1 MMDYI
6 GIDIGSTAAKVCVRG
21 PHAQQFVL
29 PTGWSSR
36 ETADEI
42 GRRLTASGIRLEPGT
57 AYTVA
62 TGYGRG
68 NVVFADRAVTEI
80 TCHARA
86 GAQETGGTCTLID
99 IGGQDTKV
107 IRVEGGV
114 VTDFLMNDK
123 CAAGTGKF
131 LEIMANRLCVGLE
144 ALFALAEA
152 GTPLSLSALC
162 TVFAESEVIS
172 YIGEGRPRP
181 DIAAGVIDSV
191 AAKVATLCSRQAL
204 LPEIRLT
211 GGLCHSPYFVAR
223 LAEKLGH
230 PVQALPGGQFA
241 GAYGASLIAQKQASS
256 S

>member
-86 GAQETGGTCTLID
+86 GAQETGGTCKLID

-144 ALFALAEA
+144 ALFALAET
-152 GTPLSLSALC
+152 GTPLSISALC

>member
-1 MMDYI
+1 M
-6 GIDIGSTAAKVCVRG
+6 
-21 PHAQQFVL
+21 
-29 PTGWSSR
+29 
-36 ETADEI
+36 
-42 GRRLTASGIRLEPGT
+42 
-57 AYTVA
+57 
-62 TGYGRG
+62 
-68 NVVFADRAVTEI
+68 
-80 TCHARA
+80 
-86 GAQETGGTCTLID
+86 
-99 IGGQDTKV
+99 
-107 IRVEGGV
+107 
-114 VTDFLMNDK
+114 
-123 CAAGTGKF
+123 
-131 LEIMANRLCVGLE
+131 
-144 ALFALAEA
+144 FALAET
-152 GTPLSLSALC
+152 GTPLSISALC